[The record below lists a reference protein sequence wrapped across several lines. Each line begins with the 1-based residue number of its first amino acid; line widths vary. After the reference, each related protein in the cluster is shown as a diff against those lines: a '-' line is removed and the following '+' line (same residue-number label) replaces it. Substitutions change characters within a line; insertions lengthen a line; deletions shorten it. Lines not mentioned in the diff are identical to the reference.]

1 VFFCSIEPESLSA
14 QKALDEALH
23 LLKKEDPS
31 FSISLDPETG
41 QTLLSAMG
49 ELHLEILK
57 YTSPPL
63 LSSLPPLLPAAWES
77 ATRAHTLTVL

>member
-14 QKALDEALH
+14 QKALDDALG
-23 LLKKEDPS
+23 LLRKEDPS
-31 FSISLDPETG
+31 FSVSLDPETG

-57 YTSPPL
+57 YPSAHPPPQH
-63 LSSLPPLLPAAWES
+63 SL
-77 ATRAHTLTVL
+77 ATPHL